1 MGRTRLGRALLLVLL
16 AAAPAAAQ
24 PPAPAAEPA
33 ATKPAACAS
42 REHRQFDFWLGAWDV
57 YPAGSNKMIAH
68 SLIQSLYGGCGI
80 RENWMPLEGEGGGS
94 LNNYDTPSGK
104 WHQSWIDS
112 AGTRVEYEGG
122 MVGERM
128 ILTGE
133 AKSGPSAGKGLLMR
147 MTFTPMPNG
156 NVRQLGEQSAD
167 GGQSWQPLY
176 DFIYKSAQ

>member
-1 MGRTRLGRALLLVLL
+1 MGCMKPGWALILALLS
-16 AAAPAAAQ
+16 AAPAAAQ
-24 PPAPAAEPA
+24 PAPAAPPA
-33 ATKPAACAS
+33 PQPSACAS

-80 RENWMPLEGEGGGS
+80 RENWMPLGGEGGGS

-112 AGTRVEYEGG
+112 AGTRVDYEGG
-122 MVGERM
+122 LVGDRMVF
-128 ILTGE
+128 TGE
-133 AKSGPSAGKGLLMR
+133 PKSGPNAGKGLQMR
-147 MTFTPMPNG
+147 MTFTPVPNG